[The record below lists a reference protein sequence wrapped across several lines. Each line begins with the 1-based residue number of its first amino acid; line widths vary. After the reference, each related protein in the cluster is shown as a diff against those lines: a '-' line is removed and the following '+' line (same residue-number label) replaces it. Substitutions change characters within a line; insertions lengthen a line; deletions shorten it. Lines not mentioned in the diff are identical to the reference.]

1 MADHTSVDLARL
13 AGEQLESAS
22 PDLLRAMVKAFA
34 EALMGAEADAVC
46 GAPYGQPSEDRVNY
60 RNGYRQRRWDTRAGT
75 IDLAIPKLRQGSY
88 FPEWLLERRR
98 RSEQALISVVA
109 TSYLLGVSTRRV
121 EKLAETLGI
130 TSLSKSQVSELAKS
144 LDGAVEQFRSRPL
157 DAGPYRFVQADAMTV
172 RVREGGRTVLVHAL
186 VATGVNADGK
196 REILGLEVTSSE
208 DGAGWLAF
216 FRGLVARGLS
226 GVVLVTSDAHPGL
239 VAAIAATLPGASWQR
254 CRAHYLRDLLTKAA
268 KSSQP
273 WVATL
278 VRTIFDQPDA
288 AGVHAQFER
297 VVDALEAKLPA
308 AAGHLA
314 AARENLLAF
323 TAVPREIWRQIWS
336 SNPQERLNKEL
347 RRRTDVVG
355 IFPDRAA
362 IIRLVGAVL
371 MEQNDE
377 WAEARRYMGPDILAK
392 VSGAATIDG
401 GTKEMT
407 AIEPI
412 SA

>member
-1 MADHTSVDLARL
+1 
-13 AGEQLESAS
+13 
-22 PDLLRAMVKAFA
+22 
-34 EALMGAEADAVC
+34 
-46 GAPYGQPSEDRVNY
+46 
-60 RNGYRQRRWDTRAGT
+60 
-75 IDLAIPKLRQGSY
+75 
-88 FPEWLLERRR
+88 
-98 RSEQALISVVA
+98 
-109 TSYLLGVSTRRV
+109 
-121 EKLAETLGI
+121 
-130 TSLSKSQVSELAKS
+130 
-144 LDGAVEQFRSRPL
+144 
-157 DAGPYRFVQADAMTV
+157 MTV

-186 VATGVNADGK
+186 VATGVNADGH

-254 CRAHYLRDLLTKAA
+254 CRTHYLRDLLTKVA
-268 KSSQP
+268 KTSQP

-288 AGVHAQFER
+288 AEVAAQFGR

-308 AAGHLA
+308 AAAHLSA
-314 AARENLLAF
+314 AEADLLAF
-323 TAVPREIWRQIWS
+323 TTVPREIWRQIWS

-362 IIRLVGAVL
+362 IIRLAGAVL

-392 VSGAATIDG
+392 VSGAATSD
-401 GTKEMT
+401 TKEVH

>member
-1 MADHTSVDLARL
+1 VKL
-13 AGEQLESAS
+13 AG
-22 PDLLRAMVKAFA
+22 
-34 EALMGAEADAVC
+34 
-46 GAPYGQPSEDRVNY
+46 
-60 RNGYRQRRWDTRAGT
+60 
-75 IDLAIPKLRQGSY
+75 
-88 FPEWLLERRR
+88 
-98 RSEQALISVVA
+98 
-109 TSYLLGVSTRRV
+109 
-121 EKLAETLGI
+121 TLGI
-130 TSLSKSQVSELAKS
+130 QSLSKSQVSELAKS

-157 DAGPYRFVQADAMTV
+157 DAGPYRFVQAGAMTV

-216 FRGLVARGLS
+216 FRGLS
-226 GVVLVTSDAHPGL
+226 GVVLVTSDAHAGL

-254 CRAHYLRDLLTKAA
+254 CRNCYLRDLLAKVTKT
-268 KSSQP
+268 SQP

-288 AGVHAQFER
+288 AEVHAQFSR
-297 VVDALEAKLPA
+297 VAAALEAKLPA
-308 AAGHLA
+308 AAAHLSA
-314 AARENLLAF
+314 AEADLLAF

-355 IFPDRAA
+355 IFPGRAA
-362 IIRLVGAVL
+362 IIRLAGAVL

-392 VSGAATIDG
+392 TGTSSPAAADASA
-401 GTKEMT
+401 EVN
-407 AIEPI
+407 AIEAI